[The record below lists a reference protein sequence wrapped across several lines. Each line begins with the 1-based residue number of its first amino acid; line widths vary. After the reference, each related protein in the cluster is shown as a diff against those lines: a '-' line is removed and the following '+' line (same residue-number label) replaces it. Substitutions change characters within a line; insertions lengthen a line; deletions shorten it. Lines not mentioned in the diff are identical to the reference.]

1 MLSSAEIF
9 RRIGEVMKIVL
20 VRSPKFL
27 SYILAKIFGVQL
39 KEK

>member
-1 MLSSAEIF
+1 MLSSAKMADW
-9 RRIGEVMKIVL
+9 RDYMKIVI

-39 KEK
+39 EKH